1 MSKFVDILEG
11 MNLSPPGVLGL
22 AGVFDADLEAG
33 DFDLLGVFDGVFL
46 IDINSLFFLE
56 VFAELEDDSTLFFI
70 QRGAG
75 PLVIGSS
82 ILTALL
88 RSLTKVN

>member
-11 MNLSPPGVLGL
+11 INLSPPGVLGL

-46 IDINSLFFLE
+46 IAINSLVFLD
-56 VFAELEDDSTLFFI
+56 VFKKLEDDSTLFFI
-70 QRGAG
+70 QRGTG

-82 ILTALL
+82 IFTAFF
-88 RSLTKVN
+88 RSLTKAN